1 MKMTKGKVNFREKTM
16 LQKKIQENGFT
27 LLEVLIAVAILTIGI
42 LGVNALQITA
52 IRGNSTARGLTEST
66 NFASAQVEELI
77 EAPYIPPNPCPND
90 DGSSDY
96 FLCDDN
102 NDGVVNSGEIEKFLN
117 NDPTA
122 SPPDGTA
129 VSPDNKQTI
138 YWYVAND
145 TPVARTKT
153 VMVHLVRTDRG
164 QRRTVTL
171 NYVIPEII

>member
-1 MKMTKGKVNFREKTM
+1 MKMTKGKVNFRKKTM
-16 LQKKIQENGFT
+16 LRKKIQENGFT
-27 LLEVLIAVAILTIGI
+27 LLEVLIAVFILTIGI
-42 LGVNALQITA
+42 LGVNALQITS
-52 IRGNSTARGLTEST
+52 IRGNSTARGLSEST
-66 NFASAQVEELI
+66 NFAAVQVEELI
-77 EAPYIPPNPCPND
+77 QAPYTPPNPCASD

-102 NDGVVNSGEIEKFLN
+102 NDGVAGLD
-117 NDPTA
+117 NDETTA

-129 VSPDNKQTI
+129 VSPDNKQSI
-138 YWYVAND
+138 YWNVAND

-153 VMVHLVRTDRG
+153 VRVHLIRMDRG